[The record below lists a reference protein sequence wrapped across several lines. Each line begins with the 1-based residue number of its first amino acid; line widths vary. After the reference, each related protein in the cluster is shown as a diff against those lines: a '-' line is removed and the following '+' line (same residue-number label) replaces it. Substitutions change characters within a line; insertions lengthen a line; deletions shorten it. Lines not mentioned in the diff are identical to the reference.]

1 MLLHIIGGHCKL
13 ATMTSRR
20 RPWPGDKL
28 AVAGRPDGNKPVDGS
43 QRARRQ
49 LPRARSLFSA
59 PFPFPP
65 ATNYGL
71 GEERRCSPD
80 PEESR
85 TPRTHSRSRPARS
98 HSRTATYQTKPTIA
112 SSGPVVSQSPSLLR
126 ERAPKQ
132 QPSPPL
138 LSSPLPSSTCSLFP
152 HRSLLLL
159 PSPFYTA
166 SPARRKASPLSAPA
180 TRPSLISESRSGRS
194 GLFSSLWWL
203 LVVFGELHHQEA
215 GQD

>member
-1 MLLHIIGGHCKL
+1 MLLRIIGGHCKL

-80 PEESR
+80 PESR

-112 SSGPVVSQSPSLLR
+112 SSGPARPGRQSVAVPFTGTCSEAAAVS
-126 ERAPKQ
+126 
-132 QPSPPL
+132 SPPL
-138 LSSPLPSSTCSLFP
+138 LSSPALASLTDLFYYSP
-152 HRSLLLL
+152 PLFIPRRRPDAKLLLFLRL
-159 PSPFYTA
+159 P
-166 SPARRKASPLSAPA
+166 
-180 TRPSLISESRSGRS
+180 
-194 GLFSSLWWL
+194 
-203 LVVFGELHHQEA
+203 LVPP
-215 GQD
+215 

>member
-1 MLLHIIGGHCKL
+1 MLLRIIGGHCKL

-80 PEESR
+80 PESR

-138 LSSPLPSSTCSLFP
+138 LSPPLG
-152 HRSLLLL
+152 HLLSL
-159 PSPFYTA
+159 PSPISSTT
-166 SPARRKASPLSAPA
+166 PLPFLYRVAGPTQS
-180 TRPSLISESRSGRS
+180 
-194 GLFSSLWWL
+194 FSSFCACHSSL
-203 LVVFGELHHQEA
+203 LDQRVPEWKIRPF
-215 GQD
+215 

>member
-1 MLLHIIGGHCKL
+1 MLLRIIGGHCKL
-13 ATMTSRR
+13 ATVTSRR

-49 LPRARSLFSA
+49 LPRTQPFLRSFSFSPGDQLWAGRGATLFPRPGGVPDTTHA
-59 PFPFPP
+59 LPVP
-65 ATNYGL
+65 ASQVALAHSNIPDQTNDSFL
-71 GEERRCSPD
+71 
-80 PEESR
+80 R
-85 TPRTHSRSRPARS
+85 TGPSRPSVSRRPFYGNVLRS
-98 HSRTATYQTKPTIA
+98 SSRLLP
-112 SSGPVVSQSPSLLR
+112 SS
-126 ERAPKQ
+126 
-132 QPSPPL
+132 PL
-138 LSSPLPSSTCSLFP
+138 LSCSRFP

>member
-1 MLLHIIGGHCKL
+1 MLLRIIGGHCKL

-80 PEESR
+80 PESR

-138 LSSPLPSSTCSLFP
+138 VPSSPLPSPRAPALSSLTDLFYYSP
-152 HRSLLLL
+152 PLFIPRRRPDAKLLLFLRL
-159 PSPFYTA
+159 P
-166 SPARRKASPLSAPA
+166 
-180 TRPSLISESRSGRS
+180 
-194 GLFSSLWWL
+194 
-203 LVVFGELHHQEA
+203 LVPP
-215 GQD
+215 